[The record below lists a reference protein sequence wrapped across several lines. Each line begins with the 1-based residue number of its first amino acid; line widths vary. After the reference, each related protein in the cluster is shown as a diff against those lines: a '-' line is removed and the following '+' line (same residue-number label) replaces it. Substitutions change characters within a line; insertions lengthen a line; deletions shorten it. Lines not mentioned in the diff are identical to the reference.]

1 MEHYQILKKN
11 EITAFSEK
19 WIDLECVMLS
29 EVTQFL
35 KKITTCSPLHEEP
48 SLFYVCMCIY
58 NKYML
63 YTIQIIYIK
72 HVHVCGCGTTCRKE
86 KKVK

>member
-1 MEHYQILKKN
+1 MEHYQVLKKN

-35 KKITTCSPLHEEP
+35 KKNNYMF
-48 SLFYVCMCIY
+48 SLTRRTKSILCMYV
-58 NKYML
+58 
-63 YTIQIIYIK
+63 YI
-72 HVHVCGCGTTCRKE
+72 
-86 KKVK
+86 